1 MPAPSVAINRFD
13 LSMSYSEFQL
23 MASRMGFIGL
33 QVLPG
38 IGVAKDSGSFAK
50 VPVEALLLQIED
62 TERKARSM
70 YKRDDYEWTSD
81 SYDCAEHGAEEI
93 VDDLMVERY
102 GDIIRAESISQQR
115 AIHRV
120 LQALESDIA
129 AAVFNTSTWTGGTL
143 TTAVSTPWTT
153 KASCDPVADIEGA
166 IEKVIASSG
175 MRPNTI
181 VMSDF
186 AFRHMR
192 RSTRMEDLI
201 PTTGAQQLKNAT
213 LQQLAEFFMVDQILI
228 GNSFKN
234 TADEGQTASFS
245 RFWDQ
250 TKCMVCHVSDDGMQ
264 GDLESA
270 MPSIGR
276 TIFSTTGGQQV
287 PGMGDGEDALI
298 VEEYREESHRGGV
311 IRARNKR
318 QVKILHA
325 EAGHLLTAVTA

>member
-13 LSMSYSEFQL
+13 LSMGYSEFSL

-33 QVLPG
+33 RCLPG

-50 VPVEALLLQIED
+50 ILVEALLTQVED
-62 TERKARSM
+62 TERKARTT
-70 YKRDDYEWTSD
+70 YKRDDYEWTTD
-81 SYDCAEHGAEEI
+81 SYDCADHGVEEV
-93 VDDLMVERY
+93 VDDLTIERY
-102 GDIIRAESISQQR
+102 GDIIRAEAVSQQR

-120 LQALESDIA
+120 LQALENDIA
-129 AAVFNTSTWTGGTL
+129 SAVFNTSTWTGGTL
-143 TTAVSTPWTT
+143 TTAVGTPWTT
-153 KASCDPVADIEGA
+153 KATCDPVSDIEGA
-166 IEKVIASSG
+166 IEKVIQSSG

-181 VMSDF
+181 IMSDF

-201 PTTGAQQLKNAT
+201 PTTGPQELKNAT
-213 LQQLAEFFMVDQILI
+213 LAQLAEFFMVDQILV

-234 TADEGQTASFS
+234 TADEGQSASFS

-250 TKCMVCHVSDDGMQ
+250 TMCMVAHVSDDGMQ
-264 GDLESA
+264 GDLEA
-270 MPSIGR
+270 ATPAIGR
-276 TIFSTTGGQQV
+276 TVFSTTGGQSV
-287 PGMGDGEDALI
+287 PGLGDGEDALI
-298 VEEYREESHRGGV
+298 VEEYREESRRGGI

-318 QVKILHA
+318 HVKILHP